1 MRRRI
6 LAIGSAC
13 LLAVTTTITAPATA
27 ADMPVKA
34 PPPPVEQPVVFE
46 WWPLLFLIPVG
57 LCIAF
62 CGHKN
67 HRTECVSGGG
77 CFEVD

>member
-6 LAIGSAC
+6 IAIGLAS
-13 LLAVTTTITAPATA
+13 LLTITSITAPASA
-27 ADMPVKA
+27 ADMPLKA
-34 PPPPVEQPVVFE
+34 PPPPVEPAPVVFE

-62 CGHKN
+62 CGKKD
-67 HRTECVSGGG
+67 HRTECVSPGG